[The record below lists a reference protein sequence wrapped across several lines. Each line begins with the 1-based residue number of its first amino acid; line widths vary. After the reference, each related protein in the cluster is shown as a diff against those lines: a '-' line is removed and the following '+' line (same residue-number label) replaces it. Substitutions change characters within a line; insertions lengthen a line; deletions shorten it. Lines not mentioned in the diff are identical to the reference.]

1 MDLDAILDQALDE
14 FEGTFF
20 YHSWHRWWPQ
30 TPNVEMNAIIIWSK
44 EGQLNDEAAR
54 LADKADISS
63 MEEKAKK
70 QETPEEA
77 AEHMYNLM
85 QEMEDPRYGEVLQG
99 TLRNL
104 SATNEG
110 NQTVE
115 GLFKVWIAEISPM
128 LSSFML
134 LSPHSPKHV
143 PSFLFFFVMANV

>member
-1 MDLDAILDQALDE
+1 M
-14 FEGTFF
+14 
-20 YHSWHRWWPQ
+20 
-30 TPNVEMNAIIIWSK
+30 
-44 EGQLNDEAAR
+44 NDEAAR